1 MEIQVTEFRPA
12 NIGHLFGQEHLTET
26 LAEWTEHPEHIP
38 HSLLITGPYGTG
50 KTSIARILA
59 RYLTDQP
66 RDVKEINA
74 AESRGIDDVREW
86 VDACR
91 YAPLGKARIF
101 VIDELHQMTQQ
112 AQSALLKVIEEP
124 GQRLYFFLCTTEPSR
139 LLPAIRSRCSPI
151 EVRLLTE
158 PAAEDLIGFLSKGKV
173 TPESAKAIFQR
184 SGGHARD
191 IVKMVAMLS
200 YTNYTS
206 LPAELPGMTSEDF
219 KSILLQGAYTDD
231 DIRKMLSASDP
242 VMMSSTLDSIV
253 DQKVIAGDK
262 DYLSVYDRLLQMRV
276 LRREYKVSV
285 QEQLLHYISVTKV
298 GQSR

>member
-1 MEIQVTEFRPA
+1 MNEFRPA
-12 NIGHLFGQEHLTET
+12 TIGHLFGQEHLTET
-26 LAEWTEHPEHIP
+26 LADWTECPDHIP

-59 RYLTDQP
+59 RRLTDQP
-66 RDVKEINA
+66 RDIKEINA

-139 LLPAIRSRCSPI
+139 LLPAIRSRCSSI

-158 PAAEDLIGFLSKGKV
+158 SSAEELIGFLSKGQV
-173 TPESAKAIFQR
+173 TPENAKAVFQR

-191 IVKMVAMLS
+191 IVKMISMLS
-200 YTNYTS
+200 YTNYST
-206 LPAELPGMTSEDF
+206 LPAELPGMTAEQF
-219 KSILLQGAYTDD
+219 KGLLLQDKISDADVQ
-231 DIRKMLSASDP
+231 KMLMISDP
-242 VMMSSTLDSIV
+242 VLISSTLDTVV
-253 DQKVIAGDK
+253 DSKVIASDGNHVR
-262 DYLSVYDRLLQMRV
+262 VYDRLLRMRV
-276 LRREYKVSV
+276 LRREYKISV
-285 QEQLLHYISVTKV
+285 QEQLLHYIAMVKTT
-298 GQSR
+298 